1 MISVVNNFLDND
13 EFFKIQKLLS
23 SKKFPYFLT
32 QDPKVLV
39 HPIIDKTEYSFFLES
54 LISKLSEQLK
64 VKTILSSEVYLI
76 IKDKE
81 NLSLNIGKKDPYDI
95 SLNDDSLTS
104 LLYMNSNDGY
114 TQIFGKDK
122 VDPIQNRLFT
132 FSSNISYEETTP
144 TNEPF
149 KSVIKLIY
157 SL

>member
-1 MISVVNNFLDND
+1 MINVINNFLNNN
-13 EFFKIQKLLS
+13 EFFEIQKLLS

-32 QDPKVLV
+32 ENYKVLT
-39 HPIIDKTEYSFFLES
+39 HPIIYKTEYSLFLES

-64 VKTILSSEVYLI
+64 VKTILSSETYLI

-95 SLNDDSLTS
+95 SLNDNSLTS
-104 LLYMNSNDGY
+104 LLYINSNNGY
-114 TQIFGKDK
+114 TQILGKDK
-122 VDPIQNRLFT
+122 IDPVQNRLLT

-149 KSVIKLIY
+149 KSVIKLTY
-157 SL
+157 YL

>member
-1 MISVVNNFLDND
+1 MINVINNFLNND
-13 EFFKIQKLLS
+13 EFFEIQKLLS

-32 QDPKVLV
+32 ENYKVLT
-39 HPIIDKTEYSFFLES
+39 HPIIYKTEYSLFLES

-64 VKTILSSEVYLI
+64 VKTILSSETYLI

-95 SLNDDSLTS
+95 SLNDNSLTS
-104 LLYMNSNDGY
+104 LLYINSNNGY
-114 TQIFGKDK
+114 TQILGKDK
-122 VDPIQNRLFT
+122 IDPVQNRLLT

-149 KSVIKLIY
+149 KSVIKLTY
-157 SL
+157 YL

>member
-1 MISVVNNFLDND
+1 MINVINNFLNND
-13 EFFKIQKLLS
+13 EFFEIQKLLS

-32 QDPKVLV
+32 ENYKVLT
-39 HPIIDKTEYSFFLES
+39 HRIIYKTEYSLFLES

-64 VKTILSSEVYLI
+64 VKTILSSETYLI

-95 SLNDDSLTS
+95 SLNDNSLTS
-104 LLYMNSNDGY
+104 LLYINSNNGY
-114 TQIFGKDK
+114 TQILGKDK
-122 VDPIQNRLFT
+122 IDPVQNRLLT

-149 KSVIKLIY
+149 KSVIKLTY
-157 SL
+157 YL

>member
-1 MISVVNNFLDND
+1 MINVINNFLNND
-13 EFFKIQKLLS
+13 EFFEIQKLLS

-32 QDPKVLV
+32 ENYKVLT
-39 HPIIDKTEYSFFLES
+39 HPIIYKTEYSLFLES

-64 VKTILSSEVYLI
+64 VKTILSSETYLI

-95 SLNDDSLTS
+95 SLNDNSLTS
-104 LLYMNSNDGY
+104 LLYINSNNGY
-114 TQIFGKDK
+114 TQILGKDK
-122 VDPIQNRLFT
+122 IDPVQNRLLT